1 MELSFD
7 LKNIESNPEI
17 DSYCRRA
24 VEKIGRLLPK
34 FPEDSVHLKINLER
48 HPQREQFSSQF
59 SLHLPDKII
68 TASERNQDTIKSAII
83 NCREEILRQV
93 KRFKAELRK
102 ETHLRKAQK
111 QAHWQ
116 T

>member
-7 LKNIESNPEI
+7 LKNIDSNPDIE
-17 DSYCRRA
+17 SYCQRA
-24 VEKIGRLLPK
+24 VDKINRLLPK
-34 FPEDSVHLKINLER
+34 FPDDSVHLKINIER
-48 HPQREQFSSQF
+48 HPHRDQFSSHF

-68 TASERNQDTIKSAII
+68 TASEANQNNLKTAITY
-83 NCREEILRQV
+83 CREEIIRQV

-111 QAHWQ
+111 QTHWQ